1 MNRRNPQCCCDVTG
15 CCELQ
20 VVKPLPVRTV
30 DGGGNVSYSDTA
42 WDASYVTGISGTDN
56 TIPAN
61 TTVTISVP
69 IGCTDYVVDVEVLD
83 DAGGNVTNSSPGLT
97 IKVGDC
103 LQVSNELRATTPAEL
118 FGPSYTSDSIQHPTL
133 FSQHNV
139 ETLTRDS
146 ISPSSVTRPYYG
158 DYYAAY
164 RFYEVF
170 YEATMHSGIQGYG
183 QPPFRTDVSTL
194 QKNSVVSNRLPHDA
208 GGLTVQIT
216 IETGAD
222 AVEIGLVQVHSGH
235 ISCSSI
241 SSLDGIPTDGSCPA
255 VPDIPATDTDSWYT
269 VTDPAS
275 LVTNNAASTQTSSMS
290 GTVKSSGSCGSSGC
304 TYTYSTSFDFTQWT
318 GNHQWDLYWY
328 DLGGYQSDI
337 TFASYYDD
345 GVVATSAKSTALSGY
360 LSKCVDHN
368 WIHADRLV
376 DWRLFDWVEPELNSS
391 SYAISHQ
398 ISITGGCNVVADTQA
413 NITAD
418 LDLVRDGR
426 IYPAG
431 GPLFAGQSA
440 IDSLPCNEPAWCTGD
455 PQTVWKNIE
464 YTPLATYLARTC
476 KPILPKTGSNLAA
489 KYVDTFWNLSPTF
502 AYPAAKAS
510 ATVERAW
517 NFTRSAIPSQ
527 AAINCSWTYS
537 RNLVDVDVDED
548 ATIKKIPIYGESDQN
563 QVLIGGAAFYIA
575 ATRNNHLKN
584 LQLYIA
590 DESATFTATNG
601 VVMNYTALN
610 SSTTRPDYAT
620 CGCPCTASELYQDDL
635 FSLANISGVCAY
647 YHRWMEFTDGTD
659 TWYVKWFTSF
669 PHNTSPWQFLFR
681 RASDCKEIEFTGV
694 SNALPSTSGSV
705 TKTATNSNSD
715 TLSIDVLA

>member
-42 WDASYVTGISGTDN
+42 WNASYVTGISGTDN

-118 FGPSYTSDSIQHPTL
+118 FGASYTSDVIQYPTL
-133 FSQHNV
+133 FSQHEV
-139 ETLTRDS
+139 ETMSRGS
-146 ISPSSVTRPYYG
+146 ISPGSYTQPFYG
-158 DYYAAY
+158 EYYAAY

-170 YEATMHSGIQGYG
+170 ADQVMESGTYGYQ
-183 QPPFRTDVSTL
+183 QPPYRSDVSTL
-194 QKNSVVSNRLPHDA
+194 FGKVAASDRLPHDA

-216 IETGAD
+216 IETGND
-222 AVEIGLVQVHSGH
+222 AVEIGLIQVHSGH
-235 ISCSSI
+235 LSCSSI
-241 SSLDGIPTDGSCPA
+241 NSLDG
-255 VPDIPATDTDSWYT
+255 VPSGTGCSGDDPVYT

-275 LVTNNAASTQTSSMS
+275 LVTNNATSTQTSSMS
-290 GTVKSSGSCGSSGC
+290 GTVQSSGSCGSSGC
-304 TYTYSTSFDFTQWT
+304 TYTYSTSFNFSQWT
-318 GNHQWDLYWY
+318 GNHQWDLFWY
-328 DLGGYQSDI
+328 DLAGYQPNPSGSSFIDEGSS
-337 TFASYYDD
+337 AS
-345 GVVATSAKSTALSGY
+345 AAKETSLLAYLAKCASHSWT
-360 LSKCVDHN
+360 
-368 WIHADRLV
+368 HADRLV
-376 DWRLFDWVEPELNSS
+376 DWRAFDWIEPELNSAT
-391 SYAISHQ
+391 YAISHTL
-398 ISITGGCNVVADTQA
+398 SITGGCNIVAETQA

-418 LDLVRDGR
+418 LDTIRDDR

-431 GPLFAGQSA
+431 GPWFAGQYA
-440 IDSLPCNEPAWCTGD
+440 VDSFPCIEPSWCTGD
-455 PQTVWKNIE
+455 PQQVWKNIQ
-464 YTPLATYLARTC
+464 YTAYPPPNYLARNC
-476 KPILPKTGSNLAA
+476 KPILTETAVSN
-489 KYVDTFWNLSPTF
+489 FWNLSGSF
-502 AYPAAKAS
+502 SYPVAKGS
-510 ATVERAW
+510 ATVARAW
-517 NFTRSAIPSQ
+517 NFTRSAILSQ

-548 ATIKKIPIYGESDQN
+548 ATIKKIPYYSETDLN
-563 QVLIGGAAFYIA
+563 QVYIGGKSFFQLS
-575 ATRNNHLKN
+575 TRDNHLKN

-590 DESATFTATNG
+590 DEASTFSATNG
-601 VVMNYTALN
+601 VVMNYTAVN
-610 SSTTRPDYAT
+610 FSTTRPDYAT
-620 CGCPCTASELYQDDL
+620 CGCACTASELFQDDMIGIPI
-635 FSLANISGVCAY
+635 FPSGFCGY

-659 TWYVKWFTSF
+659 TWYVKWF
-669 PHNTSPWQFLFR
+669 NTHPYNLTNWDFLFR